1 MNRAAATFG
10 RRTQAFVLDASFEP
24 MADDGA
30 TSRVADDLKLF
41 ALTWLGGLIFFGT
54 YLS

>member
-1 MNRAAATFG
+1 MNRAAPTFG
-10 RRTQAFVLDASFEP
+10 RRAQGFVLAASFEP
-24 MADDGA
+24 KVDDGA
-30 TSRVADDLKLF
+30 TSRLADDLKLF

>member
-1 MNRAAATFG
+1 MNRTAPTFG
-10 RRTQAFVLDASFEP
+10 RRAQAFVLDASFEP
-24 MADDGA
+24 MVGNGA
-30 TSRVADDLKLF
+30 TSRLADDLKLF